1 MTRLTT
7 EPADSDSSCAHDSRL
22 RSLCDKPGVAAVGN
36 SKRCKHATKKR
47 PERPIETFCRRTD
60 ATRQDTDSTG
70 TSNGKGRRDV
80 SIPPELADIQD
91 MIRNAKRRKASTCN
105 GGKVDIGSADFLP
118 KESSTSSLSDYDS
131 HPTIKARA
139 VSEDHSLDRIH
150 TVKGKGGVAVRLCD
164 DHTASSA
171 LSANKVLE
179 GSIEG
184 AFEALKDQNTYLKGV
199 IACQQRHIESQA
211 RTIAQ
216 LLHVES
222 PAKVALATYENK
234 SRRIIESRRK
244 NAARKSE
251 PRKERD
257 VEVAARH
264 PHTLGNMGATE
275 CTQRPHAAAFKMPK
289 FERAPFS

>member
-139 VSEDHSLDRIH
+139 VSEDHSVDRIH
-150 TVKGKGGVAVRLCD
+150 TREGKGGVAVQLCG

-171 LSANKVLE
+171 LPANKVLE
-179 GSIEG
+179 SSIEG
-184 AFEALKDQNTYLKGV
+184 AFEVLKDQNTYLKGV

-234 SRRIIESRRK
+234 SRRIIESRK
-244 NAARKSE
+244 YAARKSE
-251 PRKERD
+251 PRKEQD

-264 PHTLGNMGATE
+264 PHTLRNIGATE
-275 CTQRPHAAAFKMPK
+275 CTERPHAAAFKMPK